1 MDDLMAEIRDIGRL
15 ITSAALLDAVRKE
28 VSAVMKDGFVVTDGK
43 HHPAAMG
50 KYDVIVKCADGERVA
65 RRIRGGVN
73 DIEVERI
80 AEGVIGIKKSR
91 RARNG

>member
-43 HHPAAMG
+43 HHPSAIG
-50 KYDVIVKCADGERVA
+50 KYEVVVKCADGERVA
-65 RRIRGGVN
+65 RRIRGGIEN
-73 DIEVERI
+73 IEVERI
-80 AEGVIGIKKSR
+80 AEGVLGVKKSR
-91 RARNG
+91 RASNG